1 MGIHEIDKAV
11 GMQKNSFSIDHFV
24 VFAISFVT
32 ISLEL
37 FLTRILNLKAWNH
50 VVYVVIPFAIL
61 GYGIG
66 ANIYLILKDKI
77 QRFEKV
83 KVITVTSFLIALA
96 IVFSVFTI
104 IRLPVKVH
112 YLLSLFTSA
121 HSIFMLL
128 ASYTVYMIPFIFI
141 GFLLVYIFSNSD
153 SQQLSRLYFWD
164 LVGAGLAAFL
174 FASLISYS
182 QVLGSL
188 VLLVMAMMMLG
199 ICCVFKGPWRWGVF
213 VVVTAGVLFIS
224 PSIRDSK
231 NYVVDEQKGWE
242 WVPGYLSSD
251 SYQTISARWHPL
263 GRTDIYRI
271 SDPFIREKIST
282 PSSGTFQIN
291 VRPRPE
297 FCYISTNFLAGTP
310 VYKLSEEGL
319 KEYGTQLALFS
330 QNMETPYLFL
340 KDPAVLVIGVGGG
353 RDIFMARSHGAKEIR
368 GAEIN
373 PGIVQAMRPGGVLHD
388 YSGGVY
394 SLDNVD
400 VQLVDGRHLVK
411 KSDAAH
417 FDLIILNGVDTFSGL
432 STGAY
437 AYAESYLYTK
447 DALKDYLRALKPDGI
462 INFNRWLFV
471 DMPRETLRLHA
482 IALQALKET
491 GAKDPAKHV
500 VIGASDNWSLVLIKR
515 SEFQEQEIQ
524 KIDEYFLDK
533 EAVRIYPAPA
543 PLVESRHP
551 LLYFQI
557 YADFFGKNQQK
568 FFERYYP
575 FDISVISDDNPF
587 FYKYYKL
594 NSFDPFQPFAV
605 HHTGPIVFMTQLVVF
620 LQAGVFIIFFILL
633 PLYVFKRT
641 DIHRL
646 PRHSRFHFIFYFSC
660 VGIGFMM
667 IEISMMQK
675 FVLLLGTPIQSIT
688 TVLSSL
694 LLSTGLGSFALN
706 RLRQHFQSFRDLL
719 SVATFALVFYLF
731 VLIQGSVWV
740 SNIFLPHS
748 AVVRIAVV
756 MLMIFPL
763 GFLLGLYFPA
773 GLQIISRDYRDATA
787 WAWGINSGFSVL
799 GSIVAIMVAQF
810 IGFNAVL
817 LLVVVIYLS
826 ALLSFMRLETR
837 LLS

>member
-1 MGIHEIDKAV
+1 
-11 GMQKNSFSIDHFV
+11 MQRKSFAIDHFV
-24 VFAISFVT
+24 VFVISFVT

-50 VVYVVIPFAIL
+50 VVYIVIPFAIL

-66 ANIYLILKDKI
+66 ANIYLILKDRI
-77 QRFEKV
+77 QKFEKI
-83 KVITVTSFLIALA
+83 KVISAASFLIALA

-104 IRLPVKVH
+104 IRLPIKVH

-121 HSIFMLL
+121 QSIPMLL
-128 ASYTVYMIPFIFI
+128 ASYAVYMIPFVGI
-141 GFLLVYIFSNSD
+141 GFLLVYLFSNSD
-153 SQQLSRLYFWD
+153 SHQLSSLYFFD
-164 LVGAGLAAFL
+164 MVGAGLASFL
-174 FASLISYS
+174 FASFINHF
-182 QVLGSL
+182 QVMGSL
-188 VLLVMAMMMLG
+188 ILLVIVMTMMGL
-199 ICCVFKGPWRWGVF
+199 CCLVKGLWRWGVF
-213 VVVTAGVLFIS
+213 VVMTAGFLFIS

-231 NYVVDEQKGWE
+231 NYVIDEQKGWE
-242 WVPGYLSSD
+242 WIPGYFSPD
-251 SYQTISARWHPL
+251 SYQAISSLWHPL

-271 SDPFIREKIST
+271 SDSSTRERVYASA
-282 PSSGTFQIN
+282 PVTFQIN
-291 VRPRPE
+291 VHPRPE

-310 VYKLSEEGL
+310 VYKFSQEGL
-319 KEYGTQLALFS
+319 KEHETQSALFS
-330 QNMETPYLFL
+330 QSMEVPYLLL
-340 KDPAVLVIGVGGG
+340 KDPTVLVIGVGGG

-373 PGIVQAMRPGGVLHD
+373 PGIVRAMRSGGVLHD
-388 YSGGVY
+388 YSGGIY

-400 VQLVDGRHLVK
+400 VQLIDGRHLVK
-411 KSDAAH
+411 KFDDAH

-447 DALKDYLRALKPDGI
+447 DALKDYLRVLKPNGI

-491 GAKDPAKHV
+491 GAKDPAKHL
-500 VIGASDNWSLVLIKR
+500 VIGANNGWSLVLIKR

-524 KIDEYFLDK
+524 KIDEYFLGND
-533 EAVRIYPAPA
+533 AVRIYPAPTL
-543 PLVESRHP
+543 LVESKHP

-557 YADFFGKNQQK
+557 YADFFKKNQQRI
-568 FFERYYP
+568 FEHYYP
-575 FDISVISDDNPF
+575 FDISVITDDNPF

-594 NSFDPFQPFAV
+594 ESFNPFQPFAV
-605 HHTGPIVFMTQLVVF
+605 HHTGPVIFMTQLVIF
-620 LQAGVFIIFFILL
+620 FQAVVFIIFFILL

-646 PRHSRFHFIFYFSC
+646 PRQSRFHFIFYFSC
-660 VGIGFMM
+660 LGIGFMM
-667 IEISMMQK
+667 IEIPMMQK

-706 RLRQHFQSFRDLL
+706 RLRQRFQSFRDLL
-719 SVATFALVFYLF
+719 SVATFALVIYLF
-731 VLIQGSVWV
+731 ALIHVSVWA

-748 AVVRIAVV
+748 AVVRISVV
-756 MLMIFPL
+756 MLIIFPL

-773 GLQIISRDYRDATA
+773 GLQIVSRDYRDATA

-817 LLVVVIYLS
+817 LLAVVIYLS
-826 ALLSFMRLETR
+826 GLLSFMRLETR
-837 LLS
+837 LLF